1 MVELQEKERKIIETF
16 GKVVSKLSEKDKSF
30 LLGLGE
36 GMNIKVELEE
46 KKKSE
51 DKLISSPHQ
60 LSFEDILSDKDV

>member
-46 KKKSE
+46 
-51 DKLISSPHQ
+51 
-60 LSFEDILSDKDV
+60 

>member
-36 GMNIKVELEE
+36 GMSIKVELEE
-46 KKKSE
+46 KRKKE
-51 DKLISSPHQ
+51 DKSVIPHQ
-60 LSFEDILSDKDV
+60 LSFDEVFSNKDV